1 MNSDTDTFR
10 RLPVPESAPLQAMKL
25 GYRETVAIDHMGPLA
40 EEACPEARD
49 SGLRGHNFYNA
60 THNPPYNL
68 SVPGSVSELLL
79 RRSVIDR
86 LLNVDALLAPAG
98 VALYLLDAWRPQAI
112 QRFFYDIWFPD
123 WLSARTPGLEGEA
136 LVAEVEKY
144 WSAPTAGENS
154 PSPHS
159 TGAAVDLTL
168 VSVETGHPLYMGGI
182 FDDLT
187 ELAWTDWFERFEP
200 QSMSDE
206 EARGNR
212 RLLYWAMTQAGF
224 ANNPTEWWHY
234 SWGDQMWAKL
244 TGAPKAHFGGC
255 RPLGHAIP

>member
-1 MNSDTDTFR
+1 MTKDLHEFR
-10 RLPVPESAPLQAMKL
+10 LRPVPASGTLQARKS
-25 GYRETVAIDHMGPLA
+25 GYRETVPIEHLA
-40 EEACPEARD
+40 SLASEACMDVRD
-49 SGLRGHNFYNA
+49 RGLRGHNFYNA

-68 SVPGSVSELLL
+68 SVPGSISQLLL
-79 RRSVIDR
+79 RQSVVGR
-86 LLNVDALLAPAG
+86 LQAVDALLAPAG
-98 VALYLLDAWRPQAI
+98 VALYVLDAWRPQAI
-112 QRFFYDIWFPD
+112 QRFFHDSWFPA
-123 WLSARTPGLEGEA
+123 WLSARNPSLTGVELIE
-136 LVAEVEKY
+136 EVEKY

-159 TGAAVDLTL
+159 TGAAIDLML
-168 VSVETGHPLYMGGI
+168 VSTETGHPLYMGGI

-187 ELAWTDWFERFEP
+187 ELAWTDWFEQFEP

-212 RLLYWAMTQAGF
+212 RLLFWAMAEAGF

-244 TGAPKAHFGGC
+244 TGAPAAHYGGC
-255 RPLGHAIP
+255 RPLGNSTP

>member
-1 MNSDTDTFR
+1 MSSDPHHFR
-10 RLPVPESAPLQAMKL
+10 LKPVPESAPLLVRKA
-25 GYRETVAIDHMGPLA
+25 GYRETVAIEHLGALA
-40 EEACPEARD
+40 DEACVDVREQ
-49 SGLRGHNFYNA
+49 GLRGHNFYNA
-60 THNPPYNL
+60 RHNPPYNL
-68 SVPGSVSELLL
+68 SVPGSIGELLL
-79 RRSVIDR
+79 RRSVVER
-86 LLNVDALLAPAG
+86 LRAVDARLAAMG
-98 VALYLLDAWRPQAI
+98 LGLYLLDAWRPQAI
-112 QRFFYDIWFPD
+112 QRFFHDVWFPE
-123 WLSARTPGLEGEA
+123 WLSARTPELEGEA

-144 WSAPTAGENS
+144 WSAPTSGENS

-168 VSVETGHPLYMGGI
+168 VSLETGHPLYMGGL

-206 EARGNR
+206 EARANR
-212 RLLYWAMTQAGF
+212 RILHWAMSDAGF

-244 TGAPKAHFGGC
+244 SGAASAIYGGC
-255 RPLGHAIP
+255 QPLGPDTP